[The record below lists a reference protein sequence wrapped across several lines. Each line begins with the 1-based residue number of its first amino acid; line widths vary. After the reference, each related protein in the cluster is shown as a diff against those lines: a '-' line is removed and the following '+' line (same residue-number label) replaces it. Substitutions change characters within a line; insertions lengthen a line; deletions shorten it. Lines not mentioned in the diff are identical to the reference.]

1 VADRNTAC
9 ITDQASQKGK
19 IAMNQRISLTGR
31 AKRTG
36 LAALAAVALLGG
48 AAWHTVAA
56 DALATAPKAAAA
68 ATQTGTATVPAVTR
82 VIPGARDSY
91 ADIVKVVAPA
101 VVTIRVEGRAKISTT
116 QFGEDGDDL
125 FRRFFGDPSQR
136 GGRGRV
142 PQPQRAP
149 RQRGLGSG
157 VIVSGDGY
165 ILTNNHVIDG
175 ADDIK
180 VELTDG
186 RILTGKVIG
195 SDKLSDLA
203 VVKVTA
209 SNLPVLALGNS
220 DAVQVGDV
228 ALAVGNPLGIGQ
240 TVTMGIISAKS
251 RSTASGD
258 GGYEDFIQTDAPINH
273 GNSGGALVNTK
284 GELIGINSQI
294 LSGTGE
300 NIGIGFAVPSN
311 MARNVMAQLRTNGKV
326 TRSRLGVVIQ
336 PVTSDIASSL
346 GLKDMHGAI
355 VSQVEPGSAA
365 DHAGIK
371 QGDVL
376 VSFNGEGVRDTNT
389 LRNRVAESTP
399 GSNATV
405 VVVRDGS
412 EKTLTVKLDE
422 LSPET
427 SARRGES
434 DSPTDG
440 KGALG
445 VSVAPLTPE
454 LADQFNLPKN
464 TKGLVVQDVNP
475 DGRAA
480 DALRPGDVIQQVN
493 RQSVTTVDEL
503 RAAVRRNADRPALLL
518 ISREGRNI
526 FVTIRP
532 NA

>member
-1 VADRNTAC
+1 MTE
-9 ITDQASQKGK
+9 
-19 IAMNQRISLTGR
+19 RISPTRR
-31 AKRTG
+31 AQRTG
-36 LAALAAVALLGG
+36 LAALAAVTLLGG
-48 AAWHTVAA
+48 ATWHSVAA
-56 DALATAPKAAAA
+56 DAQAPQSKTVTAP
-68 ATQTGTATVPAVTR
+68 TVTR
-82 VIPGARDSY
+82 AIPDGRDSY

-101 VVTIRVEGRAKISTT
+101 VVTIRVEGRARMSPT
-116 QFGEDGDDL
+116 QFGQDGDDF

-136 GGRGRV
+136 GPRT
-142 PQPQRAP
+142 PQMPRAP

-165 ILTNNHVIDG
+165 ILTNNHVIEG
-175 ADDIK
+175 ADVIK
-180 VELTDG
+180 VELSDG
-186 RILTGKVIG
+186 RTLTGKVIG

-240 TVTMGIISAKS
+240 TVTMGIISAKG
-251 RSTASGD
+251 RSTPSGD

-273 GNSGGALVNTK
+273 GNSGGALVNTR

-311 MARNVMAQLRTNGKV
+311 MASNVMGQLRTNGKV

-346 GLKDMHGAI
+346 GLKDVHGAI

-376 VSFNGEGVRDTNT
+376 VSFNGQQVRDTNT

-399 GSNATV
+399 GSNAAV

-434 DSPTDG
+434 DSTTTDD
-440 KGALG
+440 KAALG

-454 LADQFNLPKN
+454 LADRFKLPKD
-464 TKGLVVQDVNP
+464 TRGVVIQDVNP
-475 DGRAA
+475 TGRAA
-480 DALRPGDVIQQVN
+480 DAGLQPGDVIQQVN
-493 RQSVTTVDEL
+493 RQTVESVEDL
-503 RAAVRRNADRPALLL
+503 RTAVRRSADKPALLL

-526 FVTIRP
+526 FVTVRP

>member
-1 VADRNTAC
+1 
-9 ITDQASQKGK
+9 
-19 IAMNQRISLTGR
+19 M
-31 AKRTG
+31 
-36 LAALAAVALLGG
+36 
-48 AAWHTVAA
+48 
-56 DALATAPKAAAA
+56 P
-68 ATQTGTATVPAVTR
+68 R
-82 VIPGARDSY
+82 V
-91 ADIVKVVAPA
+91 
-101 VVTIRVEGRAKISTT
+101 
-116 QFGEDGDDL
+116 
-125 FRRFFGDPSQR
+125 
-136 GGRGRV
+136 
-142 PQPQRAP
+142 P

-180 VELTDG
+180 VELSDG
-186 RILTGKVIG
+186 RTLTGKVIG

-240 TVTMGIISAKS
+240 TVTMGIISAKG
-251 RSTASGD
+251 RSTPSGD

-311 MARNVMAQLRTNGKV
+311 MARNVMGQLRTNGKV

-346 GLKDMHGAI
+346 GLKDTNGAI

-376 VSFNGEGVRDTNT
+376 VSFNGQPVRDTNT

-422 LSPET
+422 LSAEK

-434 DSPTDG
+434 DSTTDD
-440 KGALG
+440 KSALG

-454 LADQFNLPKN
+454 LADRFKLPKN
-464 TKGLVVQDVNP
+464 TKGVVVQDVNP

-480 DALRPGDVIQQVN
+480 DAGLQPGDVIQQVN
-493 RQSVTTVDEL
+493 RQSVETVEDL
-503 RAAVRRNADRPALLL
+503 RTAVRRNADKPALLL

-526 FVTIRP
+526 FVTVRP

>member
-1 VADRNTAC
+1 MSERL
-9 ITDQASQKGK
+9 
-19 IAMNQRISLTGR
+19 SLTRR
-31 AKRTG
+31 AQRTSI
-36 LAALAAVALLGG
+36 AAAAAITLLGG
-48 AAWHTVAA
+48 AAWHNVAA
-56 DALATAPKAAAA
+56 NAQAPQVKAAAA
-68 ATQTGTATVPAVTR
+68 PAQTYS
-82 VIPGARDSY
+82 IPGGRDSY
-91 ADIVKVVAPA
+91 ADVVKVVAPA
-101 VVTIRVEGRAKISTT
+101 VVTIRVEGKARMSQT
-116 QFGEDGDDL
+116 QFGQDQFGPDGEDF

-136 GGRGRV
+136 GNRT
-142 PQPQRAP
+142 PQMPRAP

-180 VELTDG
+180 VELSDG
-186 RILTGKVIG
+186 RSLTGKVIG

-240 TVTMGIISAKS
+240 TVTMGIISAKG
-251 RSTASGD
+251 RSTPSGD

-294 LSGTGE
+294 LSGSGE

-311 MARNVMAQLRTNGKV
+311 MARNVMGQLRTNGKV
-326 TRSRLGVVIQ
+326 TRSRLGVMIQ

-346 GLKDMHGAI
+346 GLKNTNGAI

-376 VSFNGEGVRDTNT
+376 VSFNGQAVRDTNT

-405 VVVRDGS
+405 VVVRDGG

-422 LSPET
+422 LSPEK
-427 SARRGES
+427 SARRGGES
-434 DSPTDG
+434 DAIPDD
-440 KGALG
+440 KAALG
-445 VSVAPLTPE
+445 ISVAPLTPE
-454 LADQFNLPKN
+454 LADQFKLPKN
-464 TKGLVVQDVNP
+464 TKGVVIQDVNP
-475 DGRAA
+475 NGRAA
-480 DALRPGDVIQQVN
+480 DAGLQAGDVIQQVN
-493 RQSVTTVDEL
+493 RQSVETVEEL
-503 RAAVRRNADRPALLL
+503 RTAVRRTSDRPALLL
-518 ISREGRNI
+518 ISREGRNL
-526 FVTIRP
+526 FVTVRP
-532 NA
+532 TA

>member
-1 VADRNTAC
+1 MNER
-9 ITDQASQKGK
+9 IT
-19 IAMNQRISLTGR
+19 LTRR
-31 AKRTG
+31 AQRTG
-36 LAALAAVALLGG
+36 LAAFAAVALVGG
-48 AAWHTVAA
+48 AAWHSVAA
-56 DALATAPKAAAA
+56 DNQAALATQSKTVTAP
-68 ATQTGTATVPAVTR
+68 TVTHA
-82 VIPGARDSY
+82 IPGARDSY
-91 ADIVKVVAPA
+91 ADVVKVVAPA
-101 VVTIRVEGRAKISTT
+101 VVTIRVEGRARMSPT
-116 QFGEDGDDL
+116 QFGQDQFGQDGDDL
-125 FRRFFGDPSQR
+125 FRRFFGEPSQR
-136 GGRGRV
+136 GPRM
-142 PQPQRAP
+142 PSRAP

-180 VELTDG
+180 VELSDG
-186 RILTGKVIG
+186 RTLTGKVIG

-220 DAVQVGDV
+220 DAVEVGDV

-240 TVTMGIISAKS
+240 TVTMGIISAKG
-251 RSTASGD
+251 RSTPSGD

-311 MARNVMAQLRTNGKV
+311 MARNVMGQLRTNGRV
-326 TRSRLGVVIQ
+326 TRSRLGVMIQ
-336 PVTSDIASSL
+336 PVTSDIAASL
-346 GLKDMHGAI
+346 GLKDVNGAI
-355 VSQVEPGSAA
+355 ISQVEPGSAA

-376 VSFNGEGVRDTNT
+376 VSFNGQAVRDTNT

-422 LSPET
+422 LSPEK

-434 DSPTDG
+434 DSTTDD
-440 KGALG
+440 KAALG

-454 LADQFNLPKN
+454 LADRLKLPKN
-464 TKGLVVQDVNP
+464 TKGVVIQDVNP
-475 DGRAA
+475 NGRAA
-480 DALRPGDVIQQVN
+480 DADLRPGDVIQQVN
-493 RQSVTTVDEL
+493 RQSVETVEDL
-503 RAAVRRNADRPALLL
+503 RTAVRRSADKPALLL
-518 ISREGRNI
+518 INREGRNI
-526 FVTIRP
+526 FVTVRP